1 MSFSFSRSNVR
12 RVLVYTAVFFFLA
25 HGFRFLVPN
34 FSDDSLLISQT
45 ENTDWQISLGRF
57 MQPIYWRIRGD
68 IPVPSVIGFLS
79 YFFLACATCVV
90 CSLLGLT
97 RRSSLLM
104 LCMALT
110 ANATFAIANSSYISW
125 TDVYMLS
132 FLCCALCVYVT
143 AKYRFGFLGGA
154 PILFAGLGLY
164 QSYLET
170 AIVLF
175 LLVLIRMTLEKQ
187 PLRDI
192 ILFGLKAL
200 FVLLTALLLYAAVYS
215 LSLRL
220 TGIQAQSA
228 YNGLASVGK
237 YDDLGS
243 MLRLLGE
250 TYLYPFQ
257 YLFRPESH
265 LPHVVST
272 LYLFL
277 LTVSFFELVQTAQR
291 RCMDIP
297 RLLFL
302 LAFTLLLPLGLNAV
316 YFISKGITYALTFYA
331 FFLMAA
337 LPLMLLEYGGAR
349 LCLRYAVSFSFVVIY
364 GCSLVFSSQL
374 YTLRELEFRSTLSL
388 VTRVLN
394 RVELT
399 DGYVAGETSVVF
411 AGNLYN
417 SPLLFKRPGFESSF
431 THTTYALTYES
442 TYAPYFNQVLGYR
455 VALPDEEERARF
467 ANRADVRAMPVFPA
481 EGSIQMIDGVLV
493 VHIGRQQL
501 AE

>member
-1 MSFSFSRSNVR
+1 M
-12 RVLVYTAVFFFLA
+12 
-25 HGFRFLVPN
+25 
-34 FSDDSLLISQT
+34 
-45 ENTDWQISLGRF
+45 
-57 MQPIYWRIRGD
+57 
-68 IPVPSVIGFLS
+68 
-79 YFFLACATCVV
+79 
-90 CSLLGLT
+90 
-97 RRSSLLM
+97 
-104 LCMALT
+104 
-110 ANATFAIANSSYISW
+110 
-125 TDVYMLS
+125 
-132 FLCCALCVYVT
+132 
-143 AKYRFGFLGGA
+143 
-154 PILFAGLGLY
+154 
-164 QSYLET
+164 
-170 AIVLF
+170 
-175 LLVLIRMTLEKQ
+175 
-187 PLRDI
+187 
-192 ILFGLKAL
+192 KAL

-277 LTVSFFELVQTAQR
+277 LAVSFFELVQTAQR
-291 RCMDIP
+291 RCMDIS

-349 LCLRYAVSFSFVVIY
+349 LCLRYAVSFSFVIIY

-442 TYAPYFNQVLGYR
+442 R
-455 VALPDEEERARF
+455 R
-467 ANRADVRAMPVFPA
+467 
-481 EGSIQMIDGVLV
+481 
-493 VHIGRQQL
+493 
-501 AE
+501 

>member
-25 HGFRFLVPN
+25 HGFRFLAPN

-68 IPVPSVIGFLS
+68 IPVPSIIGFLS
-79 YFFLACATCVV
+79 YFFLACTTCVV
-90 CSLLGLT
+90 CSLLGLA

-110 ANATFAIANSSYISW
+110 GNATFAIANSSYISW

-143 AKYRFGFLGGA
+143 AKYRFGFLGGT

-187 PLRDI
+187 TLRDV

-277 LTVSFFELVQTAQR
+277 LAVSFFELVQTAQR
-291 RCMDIP
+291 RCMDIS

-349 LCLRYAVSFSFVVIY
+349 LCLRYAVSFSFVIIY
-364 GCSLVFSSQL
+364 GCSLVF
-374 YTLRELEFRSTLSL
+374 
-388 VTRVLN
+388 
-394 RVELT
+394 
-399 DGYVAGETSVVF
+399 VF

-493 VHIGRQQL
+493 VHIGKQHL
-501 AE
+501 IP

>member
-1 MSFSFSRSNVR
+1 MKNSNSKTFV
-12 RVLVYTAVFFFLA
+12 AVGIGAALFF
-25 HGFRFLVPN
+25 V
-34 FSDDSLLISQT
+34 
-45 ENTDWQISLGRF
+45 LGRF
-57 MQPIYWRIRGD
+57 VAIPS
-68 IPVPSVIGFLS
+68 PVPNTNISLQYAVLGLLAAMYGPVAGALIGFIGHALIDLS
-79 YFFLACATCVV
+79 WGGIPWWSWVIASAFTGVV
-90 CSLLGLT
+90 VGLFAKKLNVQEGDFNK
-97 RRSSLLM
+97 RKV
-104 LCMALT
+104 
-110 ANATFAIANSSYISW
+110 ATFAIANSSYISW

-187 PLRDI
+187 PLRDV

-265 LPHVVST
+265 L
-272 LYLFL
+272 
-277 LTVSFFELVQTAQR
+277 
-291 RCMDIP
+291 
-297 RLLFL
+297 
-302 LAFTLLLPLGLNAV
+302 
-316 YFISKGITYALTFYA
+316 
-331 FFLMAA
+331 
-337 LPLMLLEYGGAR
+337 
-349 LCLRYAVSFSFVVIY
+349 
-364 GCSLVFSSQL
+364 
-374 YTLRELEFRSTLSL
+374 
-388 VTRVLN
+388 
-394 RVELT
+394 
-399 DGYVAGETSVVF
+399 
-411 AGNLYN
+411 
-417 SPLLFKRPGFESSF
+417 
-431 THTTYALTYES
+431 
-442 TYAPYFNQVLGYR
+442 
-455 VALPDEEERARF
+455 
-467 ANRADVRAMPVFPA
+467 
-481 EGSIQMIDGVLV
+481 
-493 VHIGRQQL
+493 
-501 AE
+501 